1 MFKSAIV
8 RLTSGYLIILMVIS
22 LLFSVT
28 VYNVASNEVHE
39 RLQNFQQQFE
49 EPGYNPYPAPNHRL
63 FSELRNRQ
71 YSEAHKNL
79 LLSLVFVNIFILI
92 GGGWLSYVLARRT
105 LRDIEESHEAQ
116 SRFTSDA
123 SHELRTPLTAMKTEL
138 EFALQ
143 TPDLSKKEMKSLL
156 ESNLEEVNKLS
167 SMSQM
172 LLSLAKMDYDKL
184 DFQII
189 DAGTVARD
197 VAQKYDKNAKR
208 ILLRTPKVPIK
219 VIANKGSIEQLF
231 TILVD
236 NALKYSPKESK
247 INITLSQIGKK
258 AVFSISNSGAPIPSD
273 KLPRIFD
280 RFYRVNESR
289 SDGGA
294 GLGLALAK
302 EIVTIHRGEL
312 EVEST
317 KNKTTF
323 RVVLPLKQKNKHV
336 K

>member
-8 RLTSGYLIILMVIS
+8 RLTSGYLIILMAIS

-28 VYNVASNEVHE
+28 VYNVANNEVHE

-63 FSELRNRQ
+63 FSELRIRQ
-71 YSEAHKNL
+71 YDEAHKNL
-79 LLSLVFVNIFILI
+79 LLSLFFVNVIILI

-105 LRDIEESHEAQ
+105 LRDIQKSHEAQ

-143 TPDLSKKEMKSLL
+143 TPDLSKNEMKSLL

-184 DFQII
+184 DFQTI
-189 DAGTVARD
+189 DMGTVARD
-197 VAQKYDKNAKR
+197 VVQKYDKNAKR
-208 ILLRTPKVPIK
+208 IMLQTPKVPLK
-219 VIANKGSIEQLF
+219 VSANEGSIEQLF

-247 INITLSQIGKK
+247 ISVTLSQRGKK
-258 AVFSISNSGAPIPSD
+258 AIFSISNSGASIPSD

-302 EIVTIHRGEL
+302 EIVTLHRGEL

-317 KNKTTF
+317 KNNTTF
-323 RVVLPLKQKNKHV
+323 RVLLPLKQKNKHV